1 MNGYYTYVLE
11 SLKDG
16 KKYTGYTQNLK
27 LRFEQHKKGQVEST
41 KYRRPFRLIYYEWC
55 LSRDDAMRREK
66 YLKRYYGKMYL
77 SKRLKSYSTGSRD

>member
-27 LRFEQHKKGQVEST
+27 LKFEQHDKGEVPST
-41 KYRRPFRLIYYEWC
+41 KNRRPLQIIYYEWC

-66 YLKRYYGKMYL
+66 YLKTYYGKMYL
-77 SKRLKSYSTGSRD
+77 SKRLKSYSTGSGD